1 MRAKQS
7 GGSQPSVGRRIRR
20 RRRVIWLVVLSFVVC
35 LSYLD
40 RSGWLLV
47 PHADDMAT
55 YHGVRGR
62 VTRVIDGDT
71 FEIDI
76 PDRLN
81 QRPVTRVRLWGLDCP
96 ERASFDREAEPRA
109 EEATKMVNL
118 LIEGGIV
125 TLSLEPQR
133 MRGTFGR
140 VLAHV
145 DIPDQGNLNIAL
157 LEAGLAITDERWP
170 HRHLARYAKAQRQ
183 AKQEKIGLWL
193 PVPDSGE

>member
-1 MRAKQS
+1 MSAQKSRPEKR
-7 GGSQPSVGRRIRR
+7 SVGSRIRR
-20 RRRVIWLVVLSFVVC
+20 RRQVIWLLALVVLVA
-35 LSYLD
+35 LSYID
-40 RSGWLLV
+40 RRGWLLV
-47 PHADDMAT
+47 PYADDLAT
-55 YHGVRGR
+55 YHGVQGR

-96 ERASFDREAEPRA
+96 EHASMDREAEPLA
-109 EEATKMVNL
+109 DEATNMTKS
-118 LIEGGIV
+118 LIEGGVV
-125 TLSLEPQR
+125 TLSLEPHR

-157 LEAGLAITDERWP
+157 LEAGLAFTDDRWP
-170 HRHLARYAKAQRQ
+170 HRWLARYAKAQRQ
-183 AKQEKIGLWL
+183 AQQKMTGLWQ

>member
-7 GGSQPSVGRRIRR
+7 GRSQPSVGSRIRR
-20 RRRVIWLVVLSFVVC
+20 RRRIIWLFVLSGVVC
-35 LSYLD
+35 LSYVD

-55 YHGVRGR
+55 YHGIQGR

-96 ERASFDREAEPRA
+96 ELASFDQEVEPRA
-109 EEATKMVNL
+109 DEAADMTKR
-118 LIEGGIV
+118 LIEGGAV

-133 MRGTFGR
+133 TRGTFGR

-145 DIPDQGNLNIAL
+145 DVPDQGNLNIAL

-183 AKQEKIGLWL
+183 ARQKEIGLWQ
-193 PVPDSGE
+193 PVPVSEE